1 MDESFNISGV
11 NRVLGELS
19 EGTHNSLVLGD
30 LVELDGVL
38 GEFSGDLG
46 DFDEGVSGLE
56 SGAEIDGI
64 IDGVDGIVEGD
75 GGLVELDGLES
86 SDFVDDVQVL
96 SVLDQTVLSGGQS
109 GLGFSLL
116 EGAGSQLS
124 LGGLEGGGGVLHFL
138 LSEAEFSD
146 AFDSLSLVDVVV
158 LDLFLVDSGLESI
171 QNTLDGV
178 EWASSLEFVL
188 NFQHDGHDVS
198 SV

>member
-1 MDESFNISGV
+1 M
-11 NRVLGELS
+11 
-19 EGTHNSLVLGD
+19 
-30 LVELDGVL
+30 L

-64 IDGVDGIVEGD
+64 IDGVNGVIESD
-75 GGLVELDGLES
+75 GGLVELDGFES

-96 SVLDQTVLSGGQS
+96 SVLDQTVLGGGQS

-124 LGGLEGGGGVLHFL
+124 LGGLEGGGGVRHFL
-138 LSEAEFSD
+138 LSEAELSD
-146 AFDSLSLVDVVV
+146 AFDFLSLVDVVV
-158 LDLFLVDSGLESI
+158 LDLFIVDSGLESI

-178 EWASSLEFVL
+178 ERASSLEFVL
-188 NFQHDGHDVS
+188 NLQHDGHDVS
-198 SV
+198 SVREFQGELGGVEGLGRN